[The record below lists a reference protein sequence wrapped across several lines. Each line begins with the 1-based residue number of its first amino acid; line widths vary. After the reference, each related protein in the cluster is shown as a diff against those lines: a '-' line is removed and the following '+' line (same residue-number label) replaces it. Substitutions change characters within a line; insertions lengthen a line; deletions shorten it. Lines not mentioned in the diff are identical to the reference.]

1 MCGRNECNRGKLCD
15 LFEMRET
22 GGGRGGGVKMEGDGE
37 LEPYTLFP
45 ASLVRP

>member
-22 GGGRGGGVKMEGDGE
+22 GGGGVWVKMEGDGE